1 MKKKIIAAAAAAA
14 LLISALGAALAAPG
28 DGTDPFVTLSYLTG
42 TYYAQAQQ
50 TMLERAQQDTAAV
63 EKAAFDKLDAL
74 SGSYLAQAGG
84 GQYADTFQ
92 RMILARGDRLDLPT
106 GASLQF
112 EAGLCE
118 LVFASG
124 SLVDVTA
131 GKPLASGGTLTAGH
145 RYIAAENTACSVTA
159 VSDAVYLSVRGR
171 YVSDLT
177 GMTYTPFTD
186 LKAADWFYSAV
197 CFAYEG
203 NLFSGMTATTFSPD
217 TNMNRAMLATVLSR
231 MEGVNGYIPPVGF
244 SDVAEN
250 AWFANAVNW
259 AANAGIVTGSGG
271 AFHPD
276 QDVTREQLCT
286 MLYRYAIYL
295 GLDTTASGDLS
306 GFTDRGKVSP
316 YAVDAVTWAVEK
328 GIVTGMTATTL
339 SPSGTA
345 NRAQVATMLQR
356 FCNLMT

>member
-28 DGTDPFVTLSYLTG
+28 DGADPFVTLSYLTG

-50 TMLERAQQDTAAV
+50 AMLERAQQDTAAV
-63 EKAAFDKLDAL
+63 EQAAFDKLDAL
-74 SGSYLAQAGG
+74 AGSYLAQAGG
-84 GQYADTFQ
+84 GEYADTFR
-92 RMILARGDRLDLPT
+92 RMTLVRGDRLDLPT
-106 GASLQF
+106 GASLLF
-112 EAGLCE
+112 EEGLCDI
-118 LVFASG
+118 VFASG

-197 CFAYEG
+197 CSAYEG
-203 NLFSGMTATTFSPD
+203 NLFSGMTATTFSPN

-231 MEGVNGYIPPVGF
+231 MDGLNGYVPPVGF
-244 SDVAEN
+244 TDVAEQD
-250 AWFANAVNW
+250 WFANAVNW

-271 AFHPD
+271 AFHPY
-276 QDVTREQLCT
+276 QDVTREQLCA

-295 GLDTTASGDLS
+295 GLDTGMSGDLS
-306 GFTDRGKVSP
+306 GFTDRGSVSA
-316 YAVDAVTWAVEK
+316 YARDAVSWAVDK
-328 GIVTGMTATTL
+328 GIVTGITATTL
-339 SPSGTA
+339 SPGGTA
-345 NRAQVATMLQR
+345 TRAQVAAMLQR
-356 FCNLMT
+356 FSNLIP